1 MKKSTDEHEG
11 TRLLTRMQI
20 AGLAGVTRAAVTTWE
35 RRAAD
40 FPSPRRTSGQDYFLE
55 FEVLSWLDGRRV
67 PSHRRAQG
75 EDEFITY
82 GVRARRRRASGS
94 VAAQPQPTSL
104 LPPGPG
110 TREDLGTRDA
120 EIIGNLM
127 GPLAER
133 VGGPDREVAY
143 LNLLAALHFLHVTQP
158 SSWQAVKDYATSSG
172 DRRSSSDLL
181 RLVGSQTDKALH
193 AMGSLPETRDALV
206 RLEPRRFEDI
216 VEAVRLVGLLSL
228 RAFQLIVEGYE
239 ETARLGSREFF
250 TPLPVAQLMAG
261 LGLAARSSSA
271 TSVYDP
277 YLRGGELLGAA
288 VDMSVRA
295 VSGNVLDGAPLPRLL
310 GQTPRRATLPLAS
323 MNLALRGVRFALQLR
338 AGGRPWERAWPPE
351 PVDLVLTNPPFNMK
365 DSLQETTRTGTWRY
379 GAPPVG
385 NDNFAYP
392 QYALAVL
399 AEGGRAAVVMP
410 NKAGNSGNAAEAA
423 IRGAMVEQGV
433 VECVVALPDKLFSG
447 TSVPVCVWLL
457 RHPADAGDDV
467 LFLDARDLGAVQR
480 GGRRVLAD
488 DDVRSVLD
496 AYGGHWGRGA
506 VDLRDSPAT
515 AVPGTRV
522 DREALRDA
530 GYSLNPIDHMGGP
543 VQRAIGQTSR
553 AAETTWTEV
562 ASLTARCRQMD
573 ERTGQLQARLN
584 TDRVRRAT
592 WRSVTLAELC
602 DIQLGASHALL
613 APRDRIPDGAVPVV
627 SPKHLRDGRLSDT
640 IDERVS
646 PERAARLDPYRLEA
660 GDIVCVRAGAMGPP
674 AMVTEAQ
681 TGWLMSSNVIRLR
694 CREGA
699 GGLPDYLHA
708 ALGLPEAV
716 GWVRD
721 RAAATAAP
729 FITKAALGRQEV
741 LLPPLDV
748 QAEFAALLA
757 LLHERSAVH
766 RELSRALTHAKGLV
780 LRQLSDM
787 SNSSPFTV

>member
-1 MKKSTDEHEG
+1 MKNTDEHEG
-11 TRLLTRMQI
+11 TRLLTRMEI

-40 FPSPRRTSGQDYFLE
+40 FPAPRRTSGQDYFLE
-55 FEVLSWLDGRRV
+55 TEVLGWLDGRRV
-67 PSHRRAQG
+67 PTNRRTKG

-94 VAAQPQPTSL
+94 APAQPQPAFL

-110 TREDLGTRDA
+110 AREDLGSRDA
-120 EIIGNLM
+120 EIVGNLM

-158 SSWQAVKDYATSSG
+158 LSWKEVKDYATFSG
-172 DRRSSSDLL
+172 HRRSSSDLL
-181 RLVGSQTDKALH
+181 RLVGSKTDKALH

-216 VEAVRLVGLLSL
+216 VEAVRLVGLLSP

-239 ETARLGSREFF
+239 EKARLGSREFF
-250 TPLPVAQLMAG
+250 TPQPVAQLMAG
-261 LGLAARSSSA
+261 LGLAARNTSA
-271 TSVYDP
+271 TSAYDP
-277 YLRGGELLGAA
+277 YFRGGELLGAA

-295 VSGNVLDGAPLPRLL
+295 VSGNALDSAALPRLL
-310 GQTPRRATLPLAS
+310 GQTPKRATLPLAS
-323 MNLALRGVRFALQLR
+323 MSLALREARFALQLR

-392 QYALAVL
+392 QYALSVL

-410 NKAGNSGNAAEAA
+410 NKAGNSGNAAEEA
-423 IRGAMVEQGV
+423 IRRAMVEQGV

-480 GGRRVLAD
+480 GGRRVLAG

-496 AYGGHWGRGA
+496 TYRALSGRGA
-506 VDLRDSPAT
+506 VDLRDSHAT

-522 DREALRDA
+522 GREALHDA

-543 VQRAIGQTSR
+543 AQRAVGQESR
-553 AAETTWTEV
+553 AAETAWTEV
-562 ASLTARCRQMD
+562 SSLTARCRQME
-573 ERTGQLQARLN
+573 ERTSQLQTRLN
-584 TDRVRRAT
+584 PDRVRRAPR
-592 WRSVTLAELC
+592 RSATLAELC
-602 DIQLGASHALL
+602 DIQLGPSHSLL
-613 APRDRIPDGAVPVV
+613 APKHRIPDGAVPVV
-627 SPKHLRDGRLSDT
+627 SPKHIRDGRVSDT

-646 PERAARLDPYRLEA
+646 WERAARLVPYRLEA

-674 AMVTEAQ
+674 AMVTGSQA
-681 TGWLMSSNVIRLR
+681 GWLMSSNVIRLR
-694 CREGA
+694 CREGS

-748 QAEFAALLA
+748 QAEIAALLV
-757 LLHERSAVH
+757 LLQERSALH
-766 RELSRALTHAKGLV
+766 RELSTALTHAKGLV
-780 LRQLSDM
+780 LRQLSGM
-787 SNSSPFTV
+787 SSSSPSTV